1 MASSSKEQEL
11 AIKIAGKV
19 ENSFKQSLGVTED
32 GLNKIASTAKKAAAI
47 AAAAFATLSVGNF
60 IAGAVDEYSEF
71 EQSMANTSAIAGATS
86 EEYEKMSNAAR
97 EAGKATTFTASQ
109 AADALGYMAL
119 AGWDVNEST
128 TALTPILKLAEAT
141 QADLATTSDQVTD
154 SMSAMGVGI
163 DELQSYLDAVVK
175 TNNKANTS
183 SAELMDAFIGCGG
196 AARSAGMNYQ
206 ETATALGILGNN
218 GKKGAEAGTIL
229 NSMLVRISTKDVA
242 QKAFKELGV
251 AVYDSSGEMRN
262 MRDILVDT
270 DKALSGLTEEQQN
283 NYEAAIAGTN
293 YFSEFGYLLDGVRE
307 GADGSASA
315 WDELADAIENSEGAL
330 DAMDA
335 TVTGT
340 LQGAMAKFQS
350 AISDLKISL
359 VENFGPYA
367 TKVINKV
374 AEALPRI
381 TSNLSKIIQ
390 KMPIGEF
397 VGGIGSMAEGVLD
410 FLSMVTSGQSVL
422 DAFSIMLGEDFGV
435 EMPEIV
441 QKVIQIFSDFLTKL
455 KEVAGFL
462 TETAITA
469 FQKVKDK
476 ITENEPAINN
486 VIQLANNL
494 KNRLFEAF
502 EHVKPTI
509 TFVAETALP
518 RIVDGLMTVVSKAAD
533 VLNKF
538 TQWEGFL
545 PTVTGIAAA
554 IAGFKLTK
562 VSVGIGKVTK
572 AMGLLRI
579 AKIKDRTETLY
590 LNALYAKDAI
600 AKAASTAATRAHTI
614 ATNVS
619 SVAQTAFNAVMSA
632 NPIALVVLAI
642 VGLVAAFVVAY
653 NKSEKF
659 RAIVQK
665 AFEVIKNVAGTVLTA
680 IGNFFKKAW
689 EEIQS
694 VWNAVKPY
702 FEQIWNVIKEIFST
716 VVSVLG
722 GFFKAAWYVIQ
733 QIWNA
738 VKPYFQ
744 SIWNTIK
751 SVFSVVV
758 SVLGGFFKAAW
769 AVIKGVWSIAGQ
781 YFAMIWNNIKAV
793 FVPVVQVISSF
804 FKNAWEAIKAVWNV
818 VSGYF
823 EMIWNTIKGIF
834 SVVKNVLS
842 GNFSGAWEA
851 IKGIFAGFASF
862 FQTLWDSVK
871 SIFGAVGDF
880 FATVF
885 SSAWQAITGVFS
897 NVASFFKGVW
907 DKIVS
912 IFKSVGTAISDAIS
926 GAVKG
931 AINTVLNGA
940 AGIING
946 FISAINFAIGII
958 NAIPGVNINKLKPL
972 EVPQLAT
979 GGIVSNPT
987 LAMIGEGKQQEA
999 VVPLDTLWDKMRT
1012 MFASILSER
1021 QNGAL
1026 GNALS
1031 ALVDKV
1037 RAALQGNS
1045 QTPFSGLLDKLN
1057 SVNSSSSVPATLN
1070 GIPITYAPVYNF
1082 NGPAPNKDDIVEAE
1096 KMSQAEFNQMMEKWQ
1111 RDNDRKRF

>member
-71 EQSMANTSAIAGATS
+71 EQSMANTSAIAGATQQ
-86 EEYEKMSNAAR
+86 EYEKLSNAAR

-154 SMSAMGVGI
+154 SMSAMGLGI

-229 NSMLVRISTKDVA
+229 NSMLVRMSTKDVA

-283 NYEAAIAGTN
+283 NYKAAIAGTN
-293 YFSEFGYLLDGVRE
+293 YFSEFGYLLNGVRE

-330 DAMDA
+330 DTMDA

-359 VENFGPYA
+359 VEDFGPYA

-381 TSNLSKIIQ
+381 TSNLSKMIQ

-410 FLSMVTSGQSVL
+410 FLSMITSGQSVL

-435 EMPEIV
+435 EMPETV

-455 KEVAGFL
+455 KEISGFL

-476 ITENEPAINN
+476 IAENEPTINN

-494 KNRLFEAF
+494 KDRLFEAF
-502 EHVKPTI
+502 EHVKPVI

-518 RIVDGLMTVVSKAAD
+518 KIVDGLMTVVGKASD
-533 VLNKF
+533 VFNKF
-538 TQWEGFL
+538 TQWDGFL
-545 PTVTGIAAA
+545 PTVTGIATA

-562 VSVGIGKVTK
+562 TAVEIGKVTK
-572 AMGLLRI
+572 AMALLTAAKVKDEAATIKSNI
-579 AKIKDRTETLY
+579 AQTKDVVL
-590 LNALYAKDAI
+590 KV
-600 AKAASTAATRAHTI
+600 ASTAKTI
-614 ATNVS
+614 AQTVA
-619 SVAQTAFNAVMSA
+619 VKAALIAQTAFNAVMSA

-642 VGLVAAFVVAY
+642 AGLVAAFVVAY

-733 QIWNA
+733 QVWNA

-781 YFAMIWNNIKAV
+781 YFTMIWNNIKAV

-851 IKGIFAGFASF
+851 IKGIFSGFASF

-979 GGIVSNPT
+979 GGIVSDPT
-987 LAMIGEGKQQEA
+987 LAMIGEGRQQEA
-999 VVPLDTLWDKMRT
+999 VVPLDTLWDKMRIMLT
-1012 MFASILSER
+1012 GILSEK
-1021 QNGAL
+1021 QNNGL

-1031 ALVDKV
+1031 TLADKV
-1037 RAALQGNS
+1037 EAALQGNS
-1045 QTPFSGLLDKLN
+1045 QIPFSGLLDKLN
-1057 SVNSSSSVPATLN
+1057 GVSSNSVPATPN
-1070 GIPITYAPVYNF
+1070 GVPITYAPVYNF
-1082 NGPAPNKDDIVEAE
+1082 NGTTPNKDDIVEAE
-1096 KMSQAEFNQMMEKWQ
+1096 RMSQAEFNQMMEKWQ

>member
-32 GLNKIASTAKKAAAI
+32 GLNKIASTAKKVAAI

-86 EEYEKMSNAAR
+86 EEYEKLSNAAR

-154 SMSAMGVGI
+154 SMSAMGLGI
-163 DELQSYLDAVVK
+163 DDLQAYLDAVVQ
-175 TNNKANTS
+175 TNNSANTTAS
-183 SAELMDAFIGCGG
+183 DLMDAFIGCGG
-196 AARSAGMNYQ
+196 AAHAAGMDYK
-206 ETATALGILGNN
+206 ETATALGILANN
-218 GKKGAEAGTIL
+218 GIKGSEAGTAL

-262 MRDILVDT
+262 MQDILVDLNGAMAGMT
-270 DKALSGLTEEQQN
+270 QEQKN
-283 NYEAAIAGTN
+283 SYMSAIAGTN
-293 YFSEFGYLLDGVRE
+293 YYSQFGYLLEGVKE
-307 GADGSASA
+307 GVEGSASA
-315 WDELADAIENSEGAL
+315 WDELAGAIDTSNGAL
-330 DAMDA
+330 DTMDA

-340 LQGAMAKFQS
+340 LQGAMARFQS

-359 VENFGPYA
+359 VEDFGPYA
-367 TKVINKV
+367 TKVIDKV

-381 TSNLSKIIQ
+381 TSNLSKMIQ

-435 EMPEIV
+435 EMPETV
-441 QKVIQIFSDFLTKL
+441 QKVIQIFSDFLTRL
-455 KEVAGFL
+455 KEVASFL
-462 TETAITA
+462 TETAVTA

-476 ITENEPAINN
+476 IAENEPAINN

-494 KNRLFEAF
+494 KDRLFEAF

-518 RIVDGLMTVVSKAAD
+518 RIVDSLMNIIGKAAD

-538 TQWEGFL
+538 TQWDGFL
-545 PTVTGIAAA
+545 PTVTGIATA
-554 IAGFKLTK
+554 IAGFKFTK
-562 VSVGIGKVTK
+562 TVIGIDKVTK
-572 AMGLLRI
+572 AMDLLRI
-579 AKIKDRTETLY
+579 AKIKDRAETLY
-590 LNALYAKDAI
+590 LNALYAKDVI
-600 AKAASTAATRAHTI
+600 AKAASTAALQAHTI
-614 ATNVS
+614 ATKIS
-619 SVAQTAFNAVMSA
+619 SAAQIAFNAVMSA

-642 VGLVAAFVVAY
+642 AGLVAAFVVAY

-733 QIWNA
+733 QVWNA

-758 SVLGGFFKAAW
+758 SVLSGFFKAAW

-804 FKNAWEAIKAVWNV
+804 FTNAWEAIKAVWNV

-842 GNFSGAWEA
+842 GDFSGAWEA

-912 IFKSVGTAISDAIS
+912 IFTSIGTAISDAIS

-1057 SVNSSSSVPATLN
+1057 SVNSSSSVPATPN

-1082 NGPAPNKDDIVEAE
+1082 NGSAPNKEDIVEAE

>member
-71 EQSMANTSAIAGATS
+71 EQSMANTSAIAGATQQ
-86 EEYEKMSNAAR
+86 EYEKLSNAAR

-154 SMSAMGVGI
+154 SMSAMGLGI

-229 NSMLVRISTKDVA
+229 NSMLVRMSTKDVA

-283 NYEAAIAGTN
+283 NYKAAIAGTN
-293 YFSEFGYLLDGVRE
+293 YFSEFGYLLNGVRE

-330 DAMDA
+330 DTMDA

-359 VENFGPYA
+359 VEDFGPYA

-381 TSNLSKIIQ
+381 TSNLSKMIQ

-410 FLSMVTSGQSVL
+410 FLSMITSGQSVL

-435 EMPEIV
+435 EMPETV

-455 KEVAGFL
+455 KEISGFL

-476 ITENEPAINN
+476 IAENEPTINN

-494 KNRLFEAF
+494 KDRLFEAF
-502 EHVKPTI
+502 EHVKPVI

-518 RIVDGLMTVVSKAAD
+518 KIVDGLMTVVGKASD
-533 VLNKF
+533 VFNKF
-538 TQWEGFL
+538 TQWDGFL
-545 PTVTGIAAA
+545 PTVTGIATA

-562 VSVGIGKVTK
+562 TAVEIGKVTK
-572 AMGLLRI
+572 AMALLTAAKVKDEAATIKSNI
-579 AKIKDRTETLY
+579 AQTKDVVL
-590 LNALYAKDAI
+590 KV
-600 AKAASTAATRAHTI
+600 ASTAKTI
-614 ATNVS
+614 AQTVA
-619 SVAQTAFNAVMSA
+619 VKAALIAQTAFNAVMSA

-642 VGLVAAFVVAY
+642 AGLVAAFVVAY

-722 GFFKAAWYVIQ
+722 GFFKAAW
-733 QIWNA
+733 
-738 VKPYFQ
+738 
-744 SIWNTIK
+744 
-751 SVFSVVV
+751 
-758 SVLGGFFKAAW
+758 

-781 YFAMIWNNIKAV
+781 YFTMIWNNIKAV

-851 IKGIFAGFASF
+851 IKGIFSGFASF

-979 GGIVSNPT
+979 GGIVSDPT
-987 LAMIGEGKQQEA
+987 LAMIGEGRQQEA
-999 VVPLDTLWDKMRT
+999 VVPLDTLWDKMRIMLT
-1012 MFASILSER
+1012 GILSEK
-1021 QNGAL
+1021 QNNGL

-1031 ALVDKV
+1031 TLADKV
-1037 RAALQGNS
+1037 EAALQGNS
-1045 QTPFSGLLDKLN
+1045 QIPFSGLLDKLN
-1057 SVNSSSSVPATLN
+1057 GVSSNSVPATPN
-1070 GIPITYAPVYNF
+1070 GVPITYAPVYNF
-1082 NGPAPNKDDIVEAE
+1082 NGTTPNKDDIVEAE
-1096 KMSQAEFNQMMEKWQ
+1096 RMSQAEFNQMMEKWQ